1 MKLKKIISVL
11 TASAVVATTLP
22 VYAGLSAFAE
32 DTDETGNTMFTA
44 VDIILN
50 DAITGKIDDYSD
62 EDWYKFTLST
72 AGKLIFAPNIF
83 GEGNVSASF
92 QIINETDDN
101 KVIDK
106 RSNVSGI
113 LRYTYY
119 LTAGDYYINLSHYGM
134 SYELDYEAKLS
145 FTPYESTFD
154 GANNNSITK
163 ASEIELEKNY
173 SSFIVPADSKDYY
186 TFNLDKDDDIAL
198 NFEGDIS
205 AIDWTLYN
213 NKNEE
218 ILNGTYT
225 RDAEISDL
233 IVKNNYVSLKSGKYT
248 LAFNASVESDFPD
261 TTYYYGSYN
270 FSLSEYVDFEANG
283 ISIGDFNNDGMIDA
297 SDASTLLEYYSYLST
312 GGDEKDMRKWL
323 ESQN

>member
-1 MKLKKIISVL
+1 MKLKKIISAL
-11 TASAVVATTLP
+11 TASAVVATALP

-44 VDIILN
+44 IEILP
-50 DAITGKIDDYSD
+50 DATFSDELTTSD
-62 EDWYKFTLST
+62 EDWYKFTLTT
-72 AGKLIFAPNIF
+72 AGKLNLMFSINGSGSVNFLMMDGTEDNNQLTKI
-83 GEGNVSASF
+83 GN
-92 QIINETDDN
+92 
-101 KVIDK
+101 
-106 RSNVSGI
+106 RSGI
-113 LRYTYY
+113 QRYIYY
-119 LTAGDYYINLSHYGM
+119 LTAGDYYINFSPYVLTS
-134 SYELDYEAKLS
+134 DYEVKLS

-173 SSFIVPADSKDYY
+173 SSFIVTDDSKDYY

-198 NFEGDIS
+198 NFEGDIG

-225 RDAEISDL
+225 RDTEISDL
-233 IVKNNYVSLKSGKYT
+233 IVKNNYVPLKSGKYT

-270 FSLSEYVDFEANG
+270 FSLSEYVDFDANG

-297 SDASTLLEYYSYLST
+297 SDASVLLEYYSYLST
-312 GGDEKDMRKWL
+312 GGEEKDMRKWL
-323 ESQN
+323 ESQE

>member
-1 MKLKKIISVL
+1 MKLKKIISAL
-11 TASAVVATTLP
+11 TASAVVAAALP

-44 VDIILN
+44 IEISP
-50 DAITGKIDDYSD
+50 DATFSDEITQND
-62 EDWYKFTLST
+62 EDWYKFTLPT
-72 AGKLIFAPNIF
+72 AGKLNLMFSIN
-83 GEGNVSASF
+83 GNGTVNF
-92 QIINETDDN
+92 LMMDGTEDN
-101 KVIDK
+101 NQLTSI
-106 RSNVSGI
+106 SNRSGI
-113 LRYTYY
+113 QRYTYY
-119 LTAGDYYINLSHYGM
+119 LTAGDYYIKFSPYILTS
-134 SYELDYEAKLS
+134 DYEAKLS

-173 SSFIVPADSKDYY
+173 SSFIVTADSKDYY

-198 NFEGDIS
+198 NFEGDIG

-218 ILNGTYT
+218 ILNGTYK
-225 RDAEISDL
+225 RDADVSDL
-233 IVKNNYVSLKSGKYT
+233 ITKNNYVSLKSGKYT
-248 LAFNASVESDFPD
+248 LAFMQSVESTFPD

-270 FSLSEYVDFEANG
+270 FSLSEYVDFDANG

-297 SDASTLLEYYSYLST
+297 SDASVLLEYYSYLST
-312 GGDEKDMRKWL
+312 GGEEKDMRKWL
-323 ESQN
+323 ESQE